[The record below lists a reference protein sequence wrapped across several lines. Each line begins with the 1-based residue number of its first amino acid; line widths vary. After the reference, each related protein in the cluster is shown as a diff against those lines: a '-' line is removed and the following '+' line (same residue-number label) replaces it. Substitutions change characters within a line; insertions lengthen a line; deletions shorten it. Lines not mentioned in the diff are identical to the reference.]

1 MKGRTRPFA
10 AALCLAA
17 CLCACA
23 EPAPSSVPAPSEVP
37 EQEPDTVTQL
47 LAESGADPRV
57 CAFEQG
63 YTLWQMEERTAYTAK
78 ELSGGTALLTR
89 TESGMA
95 RYISL
100 PQHRVTDVRPG
111 DEPDQLEVFT
121 DGRLLFADH
130 EVRHFDGSSL
140 VDVSAG
146 AVMEEDYTALWP
158 EGIYGVLT
166 NRTEEERYLLS
177 DWAVEGGRVSLFFTP
192 TQELGWQG
200 PAFYFYPKS
209 GEYSD
214 ESVTARVLLS
224 RVDVPNAA
232 EFCTALEEVPGVEQ
246 AVLTPVESAAA
257 RGTLLELTLSQRDG
271 WQLRFGLNEGRCT
284 GRLEQLTLWCENPRR
299 PVPAAGEENV
309 FDTLDF
315 MNEEQRQLYEEATK
329 AAAWLF
335 GMAGNLNYTGP
346 NENPQPTDVPDPY
359 YLYNVVYASNFLEK
373 RVLPLFTKEFL
384 LRTEFPQ
391 KFKQYNG
398 DLLVDRSISRPMPY
412 GTTIQVLEGCPDRY
426 RLVKSD
432 ENVLEF
438 MLIAHYD
445 RDGWDGEDN
454 EMEVFTIEYPI
465 RIVNTDDGWR
475 LDEFHTT
482 VDG

>member
-1 MKGRTRPFA
+1 MKANFFA
-10 AALCLAA
+10 FLPALCLAVF
-17 CLCACA
+17 LCACA

-89 TESGMA
+89 TENGVA

-100 PQHRVTDVRPG
+100 PQNQVTDVRQG
-111 DEPDQLEVFT
+111 NEPDQLRVFT

-158 EGIYGVLT
+158 EGLYGIIT
-166 NRTEEERYLLS
+166 DRTEDERYLLS
-177 DWAVEGGRVSLFFTP
+177 DWTVESGRVSLFFTP

-232 EFCTALEEVPGVEQ
+232 ELCTALEDVPGVEQ

-299 PVPAAGEENV
+299 PVPAAGEEDV

-315 MNEEQRQLYEEATK
+315 MNEEQRQLYEEATE

-335 GMAGNLNYTGP
+335 GMSGNLNYTGP
-346 NENPQPTDVPDPY
+346 NENPQPADVPEPY
-359 YLYNVVYASNFLEK
+359 YLYNVAYSSNFLPK

-391 KFKQYNG
+391 KFKEYNG
-398 DLLVDRSISRPMPY
+398 DLLADRYSSRPMPY
-412 GTTIQVLEGCPDRY
+412 GATIHVHEACPDRY

-432 ENVLEF
+432 ENSLEF

-445 RDGWDGEDN
+445 RNGWSGEGG
-454 EMEVFTIEYPI
+454 EREIFTIEYPI
-465 RIVNTDDGWR
+465 RMVNTDDGWR
-475 LDEFHTT
+475 LDEFHTWIH
-482 VDG
+482 G

>member
-1 MKGRTRPFA
+1 MKANFFA
-10 AALCLAA
+10 FLPALCLAVF
-17 CLCACA
+17 LCACA

-37 EQEPDTVTQL
+37 EQEPDTATQL

-100 PQHRVTDVRPG
+100 PQHRVTDVRSG

-232 EFCTALEEVPGVEQ
+232 ELCTALEEVPGVEQ

-284 GRLEQLTLWCENPRR
+284 GRLEQLTLWCENPRK

-359 YLYNVVYASNFLEK
+359 YLYNVVYAFNFLEK

-398 DLLVDRSISRPMPY
+398 DLLVDRPSSRPMPY
-412 GTTIQVLEGCPDRY
+412 GTTIQVLETCPDRY

-445 RDGWDGEDN
+445 RNGWNVEADKR
-454 EMEVFTIEYPI
+454 EMFAIEYPI
-465 RIVNTDDGWR
+465 RMVNTDDGWR

-482 VDG
+482 KHG

>member
-1 MKGRTRPFA
+1 MKANFFA
-10 AALCLAA
+10 FLPALCLAA

-23 EPAPSSVPAPSEVP
+23 ATAPSSVPAPSEVP
-37 EQEPDTVTQL
+37 EQEPDTVAQL

-63 YTLWQMEERTAYTAK
+63 YTLWQMEERAAYTAK

-89 TESGMA
+89 TESGTA

-100 PQHRVTDVRPG
+100 PQHQVTDVRPG
-111 DEPDQLEVFT
+111 DEADKLQVFT

-130 EVRHFDGSSL
+130 EVRHFAGSSL

-146 AVMEEDYTALWP
+146 TVAGEDYTALWP
-158 EGIYGVLT
+158 EGLYGVIT
-166 NRTEEERYLLS
+166 DRTEEERYLLS
-177 DWAVEGGRVSLFFTP
+177 DWAVEDDRVSLFFRP
-192 TQELGWQG
+192 SQELGWKG
-200 PAFYFYPKS
+200 PAFYFYPKI
-209 GEYSD
+209 GKYSD
-214 ESVTARVLLS
+214 EFVTARVLLS

-232 EFCTALEEVPGVEQ
+232 ELCAALEEVPGVEQ
-246 AVLTPVESAAA
+246 AVLTPVESAAV

-284 GRLEQLTLWCENPRR
+284 RRLEQLTLWCENPRQ

-315 MNEEQRQLYEEATK
+315 MNEEQRQLYEEATE
-329 AAAWLF
+329 AASWLF
-335 GMAGNLNYTGP
+335 GMTGNLNYTGP

-359 YLYNVVYASNFLEK
+359 YLYNVAYAPNFLEK

-391 KFKQYNG
+391 KFKEYNG
-398 DLLVDRSISRPMPY
+398 DLLVDRSSSRPMPY
-412 GTTIQVLEGCPDRY
+412 GTTIKVLEAYPDRY

-432 ENVLEF
+432 ENSLEF

-445 RDGWDGEDN
+445 RNGWNVEADER
-454 EMEVFTIEYPI
+454 EMFIIEYPI
-465 RIVNTDDGWR
+465 RMVKTDDGWR

-482 VDG
+482 TDG

>member
-1 MKGRTRPFA
+1 MKANFFA
-10 AALCLAA
+10 FLPALCLAVF
-17 CLCACA
+17 LCACA

-37 EQEPDTVTQL
+37 EQEPDTATQL

-100 PQHRVTDVRPG
+100 PQHRLTDVRSG

-232 EFCTALEEVPGVEQ
+232 ELCTALEEVPGVEQ

-284 GRLEQLTLWCENPRR
+284 GRLEQLTLWCENPRK

-359 YLYNVVYASNFLEK
+359 YLYNVTYASNFLEK

-398 DLLVDRSISRPMPY
+398 DLLVDRPSSRPMPY
-412 GTTIQVLEGCPDRY
+412 GTTIQVLETYPDRY

-445 RDGWDGEDN
+445 RNGWNVEADKR
-454 EMEVFTIEYPI
+454 EMFAIEYPI
-465 RIVNTDDGWR
+465 RMVNTDDGWR

-482 VDG
+482 KHG

>member
-1 MKGRTRPFA
+1 MKANFFA
-10 AALCLAA
+10 FLPALCLAVF
-17 CLCACA
+17 LCACA

-89 TESGMA
+89 AGDGSA

-100 PQHRVTDVRPG
+100 PQNQVTGVRQG
-111 DEPDQLEVFT
+111 DSPDRLQVVT

-130 EVRHFDGSSL
+130 ELRHFGGTSL
-140 VDVSAG
+140 VDVAAG
-146 AVMEEDYTALWP
+146 TVTEEDYTALWP
-158 EGIYGVLT
+158 EGLYGIIT
-166 NRTEEERYLLS
+166 DRTEDERYLLS
-177 DWAVEGGRVSLFFTP
+177 DWTVESGRVSLFFTP

-232 EFCTALEEVPGVEQ
+232 ELCTALEDVPGVEQ

-299 PVPAAGEENV
+299 PVPAAGEEDV

-315 MNEEQRQLYEEATK
+315 MNEEQRRLYEQATE

-335 GMAGNLNYTGP
+335 GMSGNLNYTGP

-359 YLYNVVYASNFLEK
+359 YLYNVTYASNFLEK

-412 GTTIQVLEGCPDRY
+412 GTTIQVLETCPDRY

-465 RIVNTDDGWR
+465 RMVNTDDGWR

>member
-1 MKGRTRPFA
+1 MSRRDPTPEQRAAIDAAGEVLVSASAGSGKTFVMIEKIIALILRGEAETSSVLAVTFTNLAAGEMKERLRAALVERINAETDA
-10 AALCLAA
+10 AARARLKAQLGEIATADICTVHAFCTNVIRRYFYESDVAGNFRVADESEASKLRLRAVDLAFDRLLEEKSEGFALLCRLYAGGRGFDRLRKLLLEA
-17 CLCACA
+17 YARTVVRG
-23 EPAPSSVPAPSEVP
+23 EPTAVLQGVPALYCRE
-37 EQEPDTVTQL
+37 
-47 LAESGADPRV
+47 R
-57 CAFEQG
+57 FEA
-63 YTLWQMEERTAYTAK
+63 LERELFAPVRERAARLERTCA
-78 ELSGGTALLTR
+78 
-89 TESGMA
+89 
-95 RYISL
+95 
-100 PQHRVTDVRPG
+100 
-111 DEPDQLEVFT
+111 
-121 DGRLLFADH
+121 
-130 EVRHFDGSSL
+130 
-140 VDVSAG
+140 
-146 AVMEEDYTALWP
+146 
-158 EGIYGVLT
+158 
-166 NRTEEERYLLS
+166 
-177 DWAVEGGRVSLFFTP
+177 
-192 TQELGWQG
+192 
-200 PAFYFYPKS
+200 
-209 GEYSD
+209 
-214 ESVTARVLLS
+214 
-224 RVDVPNAA
+224 
-232 EFCTALEEVPGVEQ
+232 ALEEVPGVEQ

-257 RGTLLELTLSQRDG
+257 SGTVLELTVSQKDG

-284 GRLEQLTLWCENPRR
+284 RSLEQLTFWCENPRQT
-299 PVPAAGEENV
+299 VPAAGEENV

-398 DLLVDRSISRPMPY
+398 DLLVDRPSSRPMPY
-412 GTTIQVLEGCPDRY
+412 GTTIQVLETYPDRY

-445 RDGWDGEDN
+445 RNGWNVEADKR
-454 EMEVFTIEYPI
+454 EMFAIEYPI
-465 RIVNTDDGWR
+465 RMVNTDDGWR

-482 VDG
+482 KHG

>member
-1 MKGRTRPFA
+1 MKANFFA
-10 AALCLAA
+10 FLPALCLAVF
-17 CLCACA
+17 LCACA

-37 EQEPDTVTQL
+37 EQEPDTATQL

-100 PQHRVTDVRPG
+100 PQHRVTDVRSG

-232 EFCTALEEVPGVEQ
+232 ELCTALEEVPGVEQ

-299 PVPAAGEENV
+299 PVPAAGEEDV

-315 MNEEQRQLYEEATK
+315 MNEEQRRLYEQATE

-335 GMAGNLNYTGP
+335 GMSGNLNYTGP
-346 NENPQPTDVPDPY
+346 NENPQPTDVPEDY
-359 YLYNVVYASNFLEK
+359 YLFNVAYSDFLQK

-391 KFKQYNG
+391 KFKEYNG
-398 DLLVDRSISRPMPY
+398 DLLADRYSSRPMPY
-412 GTTIQVLEGCPDRY
+412 GATIHVHEACPDRY

-432 ENVLEF
+432 ENSLEF

-445 RDGWDGEDN
+445 RNGWSGEGG
-454 EMEVFTIEYPI
+454 EREIFTIEYPI
-465 RIVNTDDGWR
+465 RMVNTDDGWR
-475 LDEFHTT
+475 LDEFHTWIH
-482 VDG
+482 G

>member
-1 MKGRTRPFA
+1 MKANFFA
-10 AALCLAA
+10 FLPALCLAVF
-17 CLCACA
+17 LCACA

-37 EQEPDTVTQL
+37 EQEPDTATQL

-100 PQHRVTDVRPG
+100 PQHRLTDVRSG

-232 EFCTALEEVPGVEQ
+232 ELCTALEEVPGVEQ

-257 RGTLLELTLSQRDG
+257 WGTLLELTLSQRDG

-284 GRLEQLTLWCENPRR
+284 GRLEQLTLWCENPRK

-359 YLYNVVYASNFLEK
+359 YLYNVTYASNFLEK

-398 DLLVDRSISRPMPY
+398 GLLVDRPSSRPMPY
-412 GTTIQVLEGCPDRY
+412 GTTIQVLETYPDRY

-445 RDGWDGEDN
+445 RNGWNVEADKR
-454 EMEVFTIEYPI
+454 EMFAIEYPI
-465 RIVNTDDGWR
+465 RMVNTDDGWR

-482 VDG
+482 KHG

>member
-1 MKGRTRPFA
+1 MKKRARPFA
-10 AALCLAA
+10 AALCLAVF
-17 CLCACA
+17 LCACA

-37 EQEPDTVTQL
+37 EQEPDTATQL

-100 PQHRVTDVRPG
+100 PQHRVTDVRSG

-284 GRLEQLTLWCENPRR
+284 GRLEQLTLWCENPRK

-346 NENPQPTDVPDPY
+346 NETPP
-359 YLYNVVYASNFLEK
+359 
-373 RVLPLFTKEFL
+373 
-384 LRTEFPQ
+384 
-391 KFKQYNG
+391 
-398 DLLVDRSISRPMPY
+398 
-412 GTTIQVLEGCPDRY
+412 
-426 RLVKSD
+426 
-432 ENVLEF
+432 
-438 MLIAHYD
+438 AH
-445 RDGWDGEDN
+445 R
-454 EMEVFTIEYPI
+454 
-465 RIVNTDDGWR
+465 RA
-475 LDEFHTT
+475 
-482 VDG
+482 

>member
-1 MKGRTRPFA
+1 MKANFFA
-10 AALCLAA
+10 FLPALCLAVF
-17 CLCACA
+17 LCACA

-37 EQEPDTVTQL
+37 EQEPDTATQL

-111 DEPDQLEVFT
+111 GEPDQLEVFT

-232 EFCTALEEVPGVEQ
+232 ELCTALEEVPGVEQ

-284 GRLEQLTLWCENPRR
+284 GRLEQLTLWCENPRK

-398 DLLVDRSISRPMPY
+398 DLLVDRPSSRPMPY
-412 GTTIQVLEGCPDRY
+412 GTTIQVLETYPDRY

-445 RDGWDGEDN
+445 RNGWNVEADKR
-454 EMEVFTIEYPI
+454 EMFAIEYPI
-465 RIVNTDDGWR
+465 RMVNTGDGWR

-482 VDG
+482 KHG

>member
-1 MKGRTRPFA
+1 MKANFFA
-10 AALCLAA
+10 FLPALCLAVF
-17 CLCACA
+17 LCACA

-89 TESGMA
+89 TENGVA

-146 AVMEEDYTALWP
+146 AAMEEDYTALWP

-200 PAFYFYPKS
+200 PAFYFYPKD

-214 ESVTARVLLS
+214 EFVTARVLLS

-284 GRLEQLTLWCENPRR
+284 GRLEQLTLWCENPRK

-398 DLLVDRSISRPMPY
+398 DLLVDRPSSRPMPY
-412 GTTIQVLEGCPDRY
+412 GTTIQVLETYPDRY

-445 RDGWDGEDN
+445 RNGWNVEADKR
-454 EMEVFTIEYPI
+454 EMFAIEYPI
-465 RIVNTDDGWR
+465 RMVNTDDGWR

-482 VDG
+482 KHG

>member
-1 MKGRTRPFA
+1 MKKRARPFA
-10 AALCLAA
+10 AALCLAVF
-17 CLCACA
+17 LCACA

-37 EQEPDTVTQL
+37 EQEPDTATQL

-100 PQHRVTDVRPG
+100 PQHRVTDVRSG

-121 DGRLLFADH
+121 DGRLIFADQ
-130 EVRHFDGSSL
+130 EVRHFAGSSL
-140 VDVSAG
+140 VDVTAC
-146 AVMEEDYTALWP
+146 AVTEEDYTALWP
-158 EGIYGVLT
+158 EGLYGVIT
-166 NRTEEERYLLS
+166 DRTEEELYLLS
-177 DWAVEGGRVSLFFTP
+177 DWAMEGGRVSLFFTP
-192 TQELGWQG
+192 AQELGWQG
-200 PAFYFYPKS
+200 PAFYFYPKD

-224 RVDVPNAA
+224 RVDVPKAA
-232 EFCTALEEVPGVEQ
+232 ELCAALEEMQGVEQ

-299 PVPAAGEENV
+299 PVPAAGEEDV

-315 MNEEQRQLYEEATK
+315 MNEEQRRLYEQATE

-335 GMAGNLNYTGP
+335 GMTGNLNYTGP
-346 NENPQPTDVPDPY
+346 NETPQPTDVPDPY
-359 YLYNVVYASNFLEK
+359 YLYNVTYASNFLEK